1 MTVVLTKLTAMVK
14 KIKKLYEVQMDT
26 LAERTRLEAYLVGLL
41 ERSERLSYYA
51 ASRGWGFI
59 MTWTHRIAGLILVLY
74 MLFHIYTLSALYEP
88 AAFASKMK
96 FVDNFIFSF
105 FEWALSV
112 PVIFHALNGARLILY
127 EAFRIRNDAIMIRWV
142 FVLSVIYVLTLS
154 LFMLMGNQEVSPG
167 FFWLIVAIGGAISST
182 IVYKRLWHTQNG
194 ILWKLQRVSGALL
207 LPLVSGHMFFMHL
220 NNRVGHDVDTI
231 LERISAPGMK
241 ALDVAFVGLVF
252 FHAGFGLYT
261 IIGDYVEDSRIR
273 KGLTVLMSF
282 ILGVFAYAGAKI
294 VLSI

>member
-1 MTVVLTKLTAMVK
+1 MVR
-14 KIKKLYEVQMDT
+14 KIKKLYGLQMDISVQ
-26 LAERTRLEAYLVGLL
+26 RTGVEAFFIGIL
-41 ERSERLSYYA
+41 ERSEWLSYYA
-51 ASRGWGFI
+51 RSRGWGFI
-59 MTWTHRIAGLILVLY
+59 MTWAHRIAGLVLALY

-105 FEWALSV
+105 FEWALAV

-127 EAFRIRNDAIMIRWV
+127 EVFRIRNDAIMIRWV
-142 FVLSVIYVLTLS
+142 FVLSAIYIMTLA
-154 LFMLMGNQEVSPG
+154 LVMLMGNQEVSPG
-167 FFWLIVAIGGAISST
+167 FFWLIVAIASVISAT
-182 IVYKRLWHTQNG
+182 IVYKRLRHTQNG
-194 ILWKLQRVSGALL
+194 TLWKLQRVSGALL

-220 NNRVGHDVDTI
+220 NYRVGHDVDTI
-231 LERISAPGMK
+231 LARISAPGIK
-241 ALDVAFVGLVF
+241 ALDVAFVSLVF

-273 KGLTVLMSF
+273 KGLTVLISF
-282 ILGVFAYAGAKI
+282 VLGVFAYAGAKI

>member
-1 MTVVLTKLTAMVK
+1 MVR
-14 KIKKLYEVQMDT
+14 KIKKPYGAQMDT
-26 LAERTRLEAYLVGLL
+26 SSQRTGVEAYLVGLL
-41 ERSERLSYYA
+41 ERSERVSYYTR
-51 ASRGWGFI
+51 SRGWGFI
-59 MTWTHRIAGLILVLY
+59 MTWAHRIAGLIMILY

-105 FEWALSV
+105 FEWALAV

-127 EAFRIRNDAIMIRWV
+127 EVFRIRNDAIMIRWM
-142 FVLSVIYVLTLS
+142 FVLSAIYVLILA
-154 LFMLMGNQEVSPG
+154 LVMLMGNQEVSPG
-167 FFWLIVAIGGAISST
+167 FFWLIVAIASAISAT
-182 IVYKRLWHTQNG
+182 IVYKRLRHTQNG
-194 ILWKLQRVSGALL
+194 TLWKLQRVSGALL

-220 NNRVGHDVDTI
+220 NYRVGHDVDTI
-231 LERISAPGMK
+231 LARISAPGIK
-241 ALDVAFVGLVF
+241 ALDVAFVSLVF

>member
-26 LAERTRLEAYLVGLL
+26 SAERTGLEAYLVRLL

-127 EAFRIRNDAIMIRWV
+127 EAFRIRSDPIMIRWV
-142 FVLSVIYVLTLS
+142 FLLSAIYVLTLS

-167 FFWLIVAIGGAISST
+167 FFWLIVAIGGVISSM

-220 NNRVGHDVDTI
+220 NNRVGHGVDTI
-231 LERISAPGMK
+231 LARISAPGVK
-241 ALDVAFVGLVF
+241 ALDVAFVSLVF

-261 IIGDYVEDSRIR
+261 IVGDYVEDSRIR